1 MTKALEPHRRGVM
14 PQLRHWAG
22 PVASAVVG
30 AELLAAVA
38 VSAAAYVRSR
48 HRRTHRFPTA
58 PPLSAGVEDNGVTIY
73 SFGKDLYADMLEA
86 IDAATTSV
94 RLETFIWKGDEVGR
108 QFKAAVEAAAARGV
122 EVHLII
128 DQFANLVVP
137 QSFYEFSPAIHVRW
151 HPLFG
156 PIGRIDHR
164 NGGRDHRKLLI
175 VDGTVAFLGGYNIGS
190 LYADKWRDT
199 HAKFTG
205 PIVNEIDNAFVDQ
218 WNITPRG
225 LFHRKQRANQLEG
238 SGERDWSSDIRIH
251 KNSPRMAVYPI
262 RNMYLEAID
271 RAATSIHLTQAYFVP
286 DDDFLAA
293 LFTAARRG
301 VDVRIIIP
309 AESNH
314 VLADWLSR
322 GFYDEL
328 LADGIRIFLYQGAM
342 VHAKTGTI
350 DGIWSTIG
358 TANLDR
364 LSLLGN
370 YEINAEITGEEVAQ
384 RMEEVFEVDLSNCVE
399 LTLDGWRGRSLI
411 AKLTEALLAP
421 WRPLV

>member
-1 MTKALEPHRRGVM
+1 MTKALDPRRRGAL
-14 PQLRHWAG
+14 PRLRRLIG
-22 PVASAVVG
+22 PAASIVVG
-30 AELLAAVA
+30 AELSAAIA
-38 VSAAAYVRSR
+38 VTAAAYVRRR
-48 HRRTHRFPTA
+48 HRRPRRFPTA
-58 PPLSAGVEDNGVTIY
+58 PPLPASVGENSVTIY
-73 SFGKDLYADMLEA
+73 TFGKDLYADMLAA
-86 IDAATTSV
+86 IDGAEHSV
-94 RLETFIWKGDEVGR
+94 RLETFIWKNDEVGQ
-108 QFKAAVEAAAARGV
+108 QFKDAVERAASRGV

-137 QSFYEFSPAIHVRW
+137 QSFYDFSDAIHVRW

-175 VDGTVAFLGGYNIGS
+175 VDGHVAFLGGYNIGS

-199 HAKFTG
+199 HARFTG
-205 PIVNEIDNAFVDQ
+205 PVVGEIDNAFVDQ

-225 LFHRKQRANQLEG
+225 MFHQENRSNQLEN
-238 SGERDWSSDIRIH
+238 SGEREWGTDVRIH
-251 KNSPRMAVYPI
+251 KNTPRMAVYPI

-271 RAATSIHLTQAYFVP
+271 KAASSIYLTQAYFVP

-293 LFTAARRG
+293 LFMAARRG

-384 RMEEVFEVDLSNCVE
+384 RMEEIFEIDLANCVE
-399 LTLDGWRGRSLI
+399 LTLDRWRSRSRV
-411 AKLTEALLAP
+411 AKFAEALLAP

>member
-1 MTKALEPHRRGVM
+1 MTKALEPRRRTVLAG
-14 PQLRHWAG
+14 LRRWV
-22 PVASAVVG
+22 PPIASVVVG
-30 AELLAAVA
+30 AE
-38 VSAAAYVRSR
+38 VSAAIAVTVAASLRRR
-48 HRRTHRFPTA
+48 HHRTRRFPTA
-58 PPLSAGVEDNGVTIY
+58 PPLPATVGDNTVRIY
-73 SFGKDLYADMLEA
+73 TFGKDLYADMLEA
-86 IDAATTSV
+86 IDSATESV
-94 RLETFIWKGDEVGR
+94 RLETFIWKGDEVGQ
-108 QFKAAVEAAAARGV
+108 QFKDAVERAAARGV
-122 EVHLII
+122 DVHLII

-137 QSFYEFSPAIHVRW
+137 QSFYAFSDRIHVRW

-199 HAKFTG
+199 HARFTG
-205 PIVNEIDNAFVDQ
+205 PVVGEIDQAFVDQ

-225 LFHRKQRANQLEG
+225 WFHQANRSNQLET
-238 SGERDWSSDIRIH
+238 SGEREWGTDIRIH

-271 RAATSIHLTQAYFVP
+271 KASTSIHITQAYFAP

-293 LFTAARRG
+293 LFAAARRG

-384 RMEEVFEVDLSNCVE
+384 RMEEIFEIDLSNCIEV
-399 LTLDGWRGRSLI
+399 TLDTWRARSKA

>member
-1 MTKALEPHRRGVM
+1 MTKAPDPRPRGAMPHVRRLV
-14 PQLRHWAG
+14 G
-22 PVASAVVG
+22 PIASLV
-30 AELLAAVA
+30 LAAE
-38 VSAAAYVRSR
+38 AAAAVGVTIAGYVRRR
-48 HRRTHRFPTA
+48 HRRPHRFPTTG
-58 PPLSAGVEDNGVTIY
+58 PLPAEAGDNTVTIY
-73 SFGKDLYADMLEA
+73 TFGKDLYAEMLRA
-86 IDAATTSV
+86 IDEATTSV
-94 RLETFIWKGDEVGR
+94 RLETFIWKSDEVGQ
-108 QFKAAVEAAAARGV
+108 QFKDAVERAAARGV
-122 EVHLII
+122 TVHLII

-137 QSFYEFSPAIHVRW
+137 QSFYRFSDAIRVRW
-151 HPLFG
+151 HPLIG
-156 PIGRIDHR
+156 PIARIDHR

-199 HAKFTG
+199 HARFTG
-205 PIVNEIDNAFVDQ
+205 PIVTEIDNAFVDQ

-225 LFHRKQRANQLEG
+225 LWHRSNHAFPL
-238 SGERDWSSDIRIH
+238 DSSSDREWATDIRIH
-251 KNSPRMAVYPI
+251 RNTPRMAVYPI

-271 RAATSIHLTQAYFVP
+271 RASKSIHITQAYFAP
-286 DDDFLAA
+286 DDDFVASMFA
-293 LFTAARRG
+293 AARRG

-328 LADGIRIFLYQGAM
+328 LAGGIRIFLYQGAM

-370 YEINAEITGEEVAQ
+370 YEINAEITSEAVAS
-384 RMEEVFEVDLSNCVE
+384 RMEEIFEIDVANCVE
-399 LTLDGWRGRSLI
+399 LTLDQWRRRSWV
-411 AKLTEALLAP
+411 AKFTEALLSP